1 MKKLLLVSV
10 IGLSSVLAAS
20 TCFAKGYISGNI
32 GAVMVEDADLT
43 GPALDASGLSG
54 VEVSF
59 DTGFA
64 GALAAGADA
73 GPVRI
78 EGEFS
83 YRINDMDEISG
94 SFFGIPGSGPANGEI
109 ESMSL
114 LGNVIFDIGT
124 NSPFTPFIGA
134 GMGFSNV
141 DMEFEGVSEDD
152 TVFAYQFIAGM
163 GFKVSEVT
171 SIDISYRYFATDDPE
186 LDGIESEYTTHN
198 LFAGVRF
205 SF

>member
-1 MKKLLLVSV
+1 MKKLLLSSV
-10 IGLSSVLAAS
+10 IVLSSVFAVS

-32 GAVMVEDADLT
+32 GAVMVEDTDLSP
-43 GPALDASGLSG
+43 GG
-54 VEVSF
+54 EVSF
-59 DTGFA
+59 DTGY
-64 GALAAGADA
+64 GVALAAGADT

-83 YRINDMDEISG
+83 YRINDMDEFSG
-94 SFFGIPGSGPANGEI
+94 GPVNGEI

-141 DMEFEGVSEDD
+141 DMELEGGSDDD

-171 SIDISYRYFATDDPE
+171 SIDISYRYFATDDQE
-186 LDGIESEYTTHN
+186 FGGIESEYATHN

>member
-43 GPALDASGLSG
+43 IEGLSG

-83 YRINDMDEISG
+83 YRKNDMDEFSG
-94 SFFGIPGSGPANGEI
+94 SIFGMPVSGPANGEI

-141 DMEFEGVSEDD
+141 DMELEGGSDDD

-163 GFKVSEVT
+163 GFKVSDAT
-171 SIDISYRYFATDDPE
+171 SIDISYRYFATADPE
-186 LDGIESEYTTHN
+186 FGIEGFRVESEYATHN